1 VLALASACLAPRSAK
16 GASRAAAG
24 GAGDPPESRGPARVP
39 GRIAVGNGPIG
50 GARRRRCSPSRRRVM
65 RAFDLLFTVWLPTD
79 GFAAA
84 ARSSPGQRLYQ

>member
-1 VLALASACLAPRSAK
+1 
-16 GASRAAAG
+16 
-24 GAGDPPESRGPARVP
+24 
-39 GRIAVGNGPIG
+39 
-50 GARRRRCSPSRRRVM
+50 M